1 MKVLPF
7 EIPKTKNLGL
17 IYQEDKGDFF
27 YDKLHQHE
35 EIQLCYIVN
44 GEGTLIIGNS
54 INKYQSNDI
63 IVIGGNQAH
72 VFKSDTSL
80 IKDSFMISLFFTK
93 KSFGE
98 SFFELDDFKELN
110 AFFNSVKNSFRV
122 LNNKK
127 KLCDLFLKLKKSRDL
142 GKFIVFIKI
151 LRLISNSE
159 IKTLSSFIYEKKYT
173 DNEGRRMRDIMDY
186 TLSNFTNKIELHDVA
201 DVANMTSNA
210 FCRYFKQRTNK
221 TYFTF
226 LNELRVESACK
237 LLLNKDYSIIEVSE
251 KSGFKNISNF
261 NRKFK
266 ELKNKTPSAYRL
278 SC

>member
-226 LNELRVESACK
+226 LNELRVEKACK